1 MLQLTHGQ
9 EHKLIKDTS
18 QPNMK
23 ADLQSASCK
32 AIIGEAYQNYERNGH
47 VYDFKLSIF
56 TLQVA

>member
-1 MLQLTHGQ
+1 MHGQ

-23 ADLQSASCK
+23 VDLQSASCK
-32 AIIGEAYQNYERNGH
+32 AIIGEAYQNYERNRH